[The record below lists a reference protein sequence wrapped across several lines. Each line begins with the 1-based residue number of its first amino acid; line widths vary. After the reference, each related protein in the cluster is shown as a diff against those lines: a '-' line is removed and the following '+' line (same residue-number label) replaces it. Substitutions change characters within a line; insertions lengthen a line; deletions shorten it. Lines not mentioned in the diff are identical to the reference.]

1 MQEIDSGE
9 LLDFDSKFEGGNLD
23 KVVIIS
29 PQEYDL
35 YMRVDSNTY
44 GHHQWFF
51 YKIKTKGKVGK
62 VKFNIVNFTKK
73 RSLYENGMRI
83 CVCSQADREAEMR
96 QL

>member
-1 MQEIDSGE
+1 
-9 LLDFDSKFEGGNLD
+9 
-23 KVVIIS
+23 
-29 PQEYDL
+29 
-35 YMRVDSNTY
+35 MRVDSNTY

-83 CVCSQADREAEMR
+83 CVCS
-96 QL
+96 